1 MVAVHARLISRL
13 DGELQAEHG
22 ISLRD
27 YEVLVQ
33 LSEAD
38 GSALRMTELAE
49 RLFVSP
55 SGLTRRLDGMVRAG
69 LVKRQAC
76 VNDRRG
82 TLAVLSDA
90 GWSVLENAA
99 PTHVAAVRR
108 YVFDPLDAPQIEQ
121 LAASLGAMHAVLE
134 ASTASGGSDP
144 SVRPT
149 SRSRT
154 LPAAPPA
161 S

>member
-55 SGLTRRLDGMVRAG
+55 SGLTRRLDGMVREG
-69 LVKRQAC
+69 LVNRQAC

-90 GWSVLENAA
+90 GWSVLERAA

-121 LAASLGAMHAVLE
+121 LAASLGLVQAVLE
-134 ASTASGGSDP
+134 ASTAPGGSDP

-154 LPAAPPA
+154 HPAAPRA